1 MHGHAV
7 MEEKLAMRIHAFDEI
22 DRQDLIALWHACG
35 LTRPWNDP
43 DADIDRAIVGAHS
56 TILVGKLESA
66 LVASAMLGEDG
77 HRGWIYYLGV
87 AATHQGRGLGTQM
100 MDAACDWLRARG
112 VPKVELMVRTDN
124 AAATAFYDGLGFER
138 QNVVTYGRWLRS

>member
-1 MHGHAV
+1 
-7 MEEKLAMRIHAFDEI
+7 MEEKRVMHIQSFDEH

-43 DADIDRAIVGAHS
+43 DADINRAILGAHS
-56 TILVGKLESA
+56 TILVGHVDA
-66 LVASAMLGEDG
+66 AVVASAMVGEDG

-87 AATHQGRGLGTQM
+87 APTHRGRGLANQM
-100 MDAACDWLRARG
+100 MDAACDWLRALG

-124 AAATAFYDGLGFER
+124 AAATTFYDRLGFER
-138 QNVVTYGRWLRS
+138 QNVVTYGRWLDR